1 METIGTRKNW
11 ASADARFGAMR
22 LACVA
27 AELTA
32 MLEVEIPR
40 WTRVAKEAGIKGR
53 LRQAGRRERRDRCVN
68 CTIGAMRTKRIMRG
82 AMWAGLAA
90 VAGLTSPDAAAQSQR
105 PVRVLVASAPAGPS
119 DVQAR
124 LLVPKMSEALG
135 QTLIVDNR
143 ASNNGVVAS
152 ELCARANPDGATICV
167 GNSGTHAVNATLYK
181 KLPYDIIRDF
191 APISEFATT
200 GMVVAANAKLL
211 PGTGLQDL
219 VSYAR
224 KNPGKTNI
232 AIAGATGQLAGD
244 ALWSRLQIEMN
255 NVHYKGSG
263 PSEMAVVAGE
273 SQISLLTPLASM
285 NHISSG
291 RMKAY
296 GITSSHRHPLLPNV
310 PTVAE
315 QGVAG
320 YDFQYWNGLFAP
332 KKIPERKLREL
343 HKAVVHALQAPEV
356 KERYAQLGLVIV
368 GNTPEEFAQV
378 VKTDVE
384 KFRKV
389 IVEAGIPR
397 L

>member
-1 METIGTRKNW
+1 MRGTVY
-11 ASADARFGAMR
+11 AG
-22 LACVA
+22 LACVLGVYA
-27 AELTA
+27 
-32 MLEVEIPR
+32 V
-40 WTRVAKEAGIKGR
+40 EAG
-53 LRQAGRRERRDRCVN
+53 
-68 CTIGAMRTKRIMRG
+68 
-82 AMWAGLAA
+82 
-90 VAGLTSPDAAAQSQR
+90 AQSQR

-143 ASNNGVVAS
+143 ASSNGVVAT
-152 ELCARANPDGATICV
+152 ELCAKANPDGATICV

-181 KLPYDIIRDF
+181 KLPYDVIRDF
-191 APISEFATT
+191 TPVSEFATT

-211 PGTGLQDL
+211 PGTTIQDL
-219 VSYAR
+219 VAYAK
-224 KNPGKTNI
+224 KNPTKTNI

-255 NVHYKGSG
+255 DVQYKGSA
-263 PSEMAVVAGE
+263 PSEMAVLAGE
-273 SQISLLTPLASM
+273 SHISLLTPLASM
-285 NHISSG
+285 NHIASG

-296 GITSSHRHPLLPNV
+296 GITSATRHPLLPNV

-315 QGVAG
+315 QGVQG

-332 KKIPERKLREL
+332 KKIPDRILRQL
-343 HKAVVHALQAPEV
+343 HNAVITALQTPEV
-356 KERYAQLGLVIV
+356 HERFTQLGLVVV

-378 VKTDVE
+378 VKADVE

-389 IVEAGIPR
+389 ILESGIPR